1 MNALYPYTFVNQGG
15 HTQVKVKFPVF
26 SIFPVFFQHK
36 NNTILINKWPP
47 PPLQPS
53 FSPFY
58 YIKLH
63 IQAQEID

>member
-1 MNALYPYTFVNQGG
+1 MCVSGWPHSGQCKIPCV
-15 HTQVKVKFPVF
+15 FPF
-26 SIFPVFFQHK
+26 FPVFFQHK

-53 FSPFY
+53 FPPFY
-58 YIKLH
+58 YIKLC